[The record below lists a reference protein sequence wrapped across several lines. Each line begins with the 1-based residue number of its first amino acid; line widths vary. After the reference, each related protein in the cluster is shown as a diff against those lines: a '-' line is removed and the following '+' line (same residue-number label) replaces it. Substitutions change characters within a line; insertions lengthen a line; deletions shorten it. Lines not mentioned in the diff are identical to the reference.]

1 MSESEIGNHFF
12 FQMGFSINFNFF
24 VKIFKVMVKYD
35 KKLNKPRFHEIAIIF
50 ELDFKVALI

>member
-1 MSESEIGNHFF
+1 
-12 FQMGFSINFNFF
+12 MGFSINFNFF